1 MKGGIRKRSS
11 GSWQLIINLGRDK
24 HGVRRRKTE
33 TVHGT
38 KAQAEKRLRE
48 LLSDLD
54 RGIKPPE
61 RISVREWLQVW
72 MEELISPN
80 LRQSTK
86 ERYQRA
92 INRHIVPRLGRIQLD
107 QLTPGQIQRLESELL
122 ERGMSPGGVQLVH
135 NVLSGALK
143 YAVRMDR
150 IIRNPIDRVTRPSY
164 RKPEVSPP
172 EMDDVRQLLALAETQ
187 GHYLWPCMHLIAFT
201 GLRRGEALALEWD
214 SIDLDQ
220 GRLLVKASLAR
231 TGELGLII
239 ELPKTKAGERVVD
252 LDTGTVDVL
261 RRHKAHQEYLAAELR
276 IQPSQIVFPRQGGG
290 WLSPNTLT
298 RTVGQ
303 LGREAGCDNMSVR
316 NLRHFHATVAL
327 QTGQNVVVISKR
339 LGHSDVT
346 MTYNTYAHVLPG
358 WQKEAAEA
366 FAQAMNETG

>member
-1 MKGGIRKRSS
+1 
-11 GSWQLIINLGRDK
+11 
-24 HGVRRRKTE
+24 
-33 TVHGT
+33 
-38 KAQAEKRLRE
+38 
-48 LLSDLD
+48 
-54 RGIKPPE
+54 
-61 RISVREWLQVW
+61 
-72 MEELISPN
+72 
-80 LRQSTK
+80 
-86 ERYQRA
+86 
-92 INRHIVPRLGRIQLD
+92 
-107 QLTPGQIQRLESELL
+107 
-122 ERGMSPGGVQLVH
+122 
-135 NVLSGALK
+135 
-143 YAVRMDR
+143 
-150 IIRNPIDRVTRPSY
+150 
-164 RKPEVSPP
+164 
-172 EMDDVRQLLALAETQ
+172 
-187 GHYLWPCMHLIAFT
+187 
-201 GLRRGEALALEWD
+201 
-214 SIDLDQ
+214 
-220 GRLLVKASLAR
+220 
-231 TGELGLII
+231 
-239 ELPKTKAGERVVD
+239 VVD